1 MTIPTREDVIAIY
14 RKRAKHYNITAN
26 LYYLIGL
33 REWEYRKKA
42 VDALNL
48 QGGDTVVE
56 IGCGTGLN
64 FSLLQQ
70 AIGPDGKIIGVD
82 LTDAMLAQ
90 ARKRIEEK
98 GWANIELVLSDAAS
112 YKFPQGI
119 DGVISTFAL
128 TLVAEYDK
136 VIQNGCRALKPGKRW
151 VVIDLKMPSGRV
163 SWLAPL
169 LVFLTRPFGITIELE
184 ERHLWESINKYLRNT
199 SLIELYMGFVY
210 IAAGERGDGC

>member
-1 MTIPTREDVIAIY
+1 MTIPTREDIINIY
-14 RKRAKHYNITAN
+14 RKRAKHYDTIAN
-26 LYYLIGL
+26 LWIGA
-33 REWEYRKKA
+33 YRKKA

-48 QGGDTVVE
+48 QRGDTVVE

-90 ARKRIEEK
+90 ARKRVEEK
-98 GWANIELVLSDAAS
+98 GWANVELVLNDAAS
-112 YKFPQGI
+112 YKFPEGI

-151 VVIDLKMPSGRV
+151 VVLDLKMSSGRG

-169 LVFLTRPFGITIELE
+169 LVFLTRPFGVTIELA
-184 ERHLWESINKYLRNT
+184 ERHPWESINKYLRNT
-199 SLIELYMGFVY
+199 SMTELYMGFVY
-210 IAAGERGDGC
+210 IAAGKSI